1 MARVDQRRTP
11 SPWHK
16 RFITWPL
23 SGGATWLG
31 IRLMQLLPIDAAS
44 RLGGG
49 IARTVGP
56 LLPISNR
63 ARHNLR
69 ASFPDWDEPRV
80 ETTVRGMWE
89 NLGRVAGEFVHLQYL
104 DVSGDDPRVE
114 VVGREHFWGL
124 RDDDAPGIVFSAHLA
139 NWEILPKLAAPN
151 GITMHSVYRA
161 MNAPLADRVLRQS
174 SGHHEDELIAKG
186 PAGAMKLARIM
197 RNGGHIGL
205 LVDQKLN
212 EGINVPFFG
221 RPAKTATV
229 IALFA
234 LKYRCPVVPARVER
248 LGGAR
253 FRVTFWPPIALPD
266 SGDAKADTLALMTD
280 VNGWLEE
287 WIRQT
292 PEQWLW
298 LHRRWG
304 K

>member
-1 MARVDQRRTP
+1 
-11 SPWHK
+11 
-16 RFITWPL
+16 
-23 SGGATWLG
+23 
-31 IRLMQLLPIDAAS
+31 
-44 RLGGG
+44 
-49 IARTVGP
+49 
-56 LLPISNR
+56 
-63 ARHNLR
+63 
-69 ASFPDWDEPRV
+69 
-80 ETTVRGMWE
+80 
-89 NLGRVAGEFVHLQYL
+89 
-104 DVSGDDPRVE
+104 
-114 VVGREHFWGL
+114 
-124 RDDDAPGIVFSAHLA
+124 
-139 NWEILPKLAAPN
+139 
-151 GITMHSVYRA
+151 
-161 MNAPLADRVLRQS
+161 
-174 SGHHEDELIAKG
+174 HEDELIAKG

-197 RNGGHIGL
+197 RNGGHIAL
-205 LVDQKLN
+205 MVDQKLN
-212 EGINVPFFG
+212 EGIDVPFFG
-221 RPAKTATV
+221 RPAKTAPA